1 MSRFNKFFSSRN
13 YEEKL
18 LKLYEN
24 CLFRFLII
32 GAFGT
37 ILNLIVFYIFS
48 DYFNF
53 NVTLSSIIAFCFA
66 VTHNYVFNHLW
77 SFKGYVLNTLNFK
90 SYFKYVFINIF
101 GLIINIIILNII
113 LIKFNPDL
121 KIIAQFIGVLA
132 GTFFNFLLSRYFVFN
147 RNF

>member
-1 MSRFNKFFSSRN
+1 MN

-18 LKLYEN
+18 LTLYEN

-113 LIKFNPDL
+113 LLKFNPDL

-147 RNF
+147 RNL